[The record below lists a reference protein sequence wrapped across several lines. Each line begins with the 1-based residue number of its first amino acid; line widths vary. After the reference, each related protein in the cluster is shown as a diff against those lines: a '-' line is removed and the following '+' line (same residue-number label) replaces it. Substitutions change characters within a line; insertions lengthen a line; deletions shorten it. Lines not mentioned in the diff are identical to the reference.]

1 MNRHAG
7 RRASS
12 AARRGDGPN
21 PRYFVDGVYR
31 PPRWALRPP
40 PNWRARIAIAIAVAG
55 LVTLIAGSIAAR
67 TGVFRLS
74 WDRHH
79 LLLQLIGIGISAAG
93 IALLTASGNHQP
105 AVPAVPAV
113 SPTPGIGPATIGTL
127 PITGRDA
134 MSRPVNQPPR
144 KGNP

>member
-31 PPRWALRPP
+31 PPRRALRPP
-40 PNWRARIAIAIAVAG
+40 PNWRARIAVAIAVTG

-67 TGVFRLS
+67 TGMFRLS

-79 LLLQLIGIGISAAG
+79 LLPLLIGIGICAAG
-93 IALLTASGNHQP
+93 IALLAAAGNHHGRTRRARRFACTGHWACGDRDAP
-105 AVPAVPAV
+105 V
-113 SPTPGIGPATIGTL
+113 
-127 PITGRDA
+127 TGRNA
-134 MSRPVNQPPR
+134 TSRPVN
-144 KGNP
+144 

>member
-1 MNRHAG
+1 MNGQAG
-7 RRASS
+7 RSASS

-79 LLLQLIGIGISAAG
+79 LLLQLIGIGICAVG
-93 IALLTASGNHQP
+93 IALLTAAGNHQP
-105 AVPAVPAV
+105 AVPAVSPA
-113 SPTPGIGPATIGTL
+113 PGLGPASSGTL
-127 PITGRDA
+127 PVTGRDA
-134 MSRPVNQPPR
+134 TSRPVNQPPR